1 MTTAPS
7 LTHVQTAYQSI
18 GRAVEALRED
28 YRAGCNNRNHL
39 LRVGAQHQLTWLVPL
54 YKALRAYL
62 NNQCPGSRGAFSQG
76 YYSYL
81 EKYERVV
88 DYLTSRVQV
97 EGTARLHSELHPLV
111 LSLVIPFPA
120 RDLKQLSVG
129 MTVSA
134 FVDALLQQIGAEK
147 RSYHD
152 ASRRFLE
159 SLTPTQLTYLREMMR
174 ASQSMRWSR
183 KGCVTFRMKD
193 IQYR

>member
-1 MTTAPS
+1 MTLP
-7 LTHVQTAYQSI
+7 LTDIQEAYQSI
-18 GRAVEALRED
+18 AQAVRTLRAQ
-28 YRAGCNNRNHL
+28 YQTGCATHNHL
-39 LRVGAQHQLTWLVPL
+39 LRAGAQNQLTWLVPL
-54 YKALRAYL
+54 YRALRAYL

-159 SLTPTQLTYLREMMR
+159 SLTPNQLADLREMMR
-174 ASQSMRWSR
+174 ASQAMRWSR
-183 KGCVTFRMKD
+183 EGCVTFRMKD

>member
-18 GRAVEALRED
+18 AHAVRALRED
-28 YRAGCNNRNHL
+28 YRAGCDNRNHI

-62 NNQCPGSRGAFSQG
+62 NNQCPGSRGAFPQG

-88 DYLTSRVQV
+88 EYLASRVQV

-111 LSLVIPFPA
+111 LNLVIPFPT
-120 RDLKQLSVG
+120 RDLSQLSVG

-134 FVDALLQQIGAEK
+134 FVEALLQQIGAEK
-147 RSYHD
+147 RSYHE

-159 SLTPTQLTYLREMMR
+159 SLAPTQLAYLREMMSM
-174 ASQSMRWSR
+174 SQAMRWSR
-183 KGCVTFRMKD
+183 DGCVTFRLKD

>member
-18 GRAVEALRED
+18 GRAVAALRED

-54 YKALRAYL
+54 YRALRAYL
-62 NNQCPGSRGAFSQG
+62 NNQCPGSSGAFSQG
-76 YYSYL
+76 YYSYM
-81 EKYERVV
+81 EKYARVV
-88 DYLTSRVQV
+88 EYLTSRVQL
-97 EGTARLHSELHPLV
+97 EGTARLQSELHPLV

-134 FVDALLQQIGAEK
+134 FVEALLQQIGAEK
-147 RSYHD
+147 RSYLD

-159 SLTPTQLTYLREMMR
+159 SLTPTQLADLREMMR
-174 ASQSMRWSR
+174 ASQAMRWSR
-183 KGCVTFRMKD
+183 EGCVTFRMKD